1 MKNTKISKNI
11 SSEHLRKER
20 QLILRKGA
28 EKFIFRYDDGCEEQL
43 LDVLIG
49 QARDDRTRFDWF
61 DAAVVSFR
69 LAQSLIN
76 QADELIRQG

>member
-20 QLILRKGA
+20 QLILRKGV

-49 QARDDRTRFDWF
+49 QARDDRTSFDWF